1 MLQDGNGKWV
11 AKQDRLESMAVN
23 FFTSLFW
30 ESITDAPSY
39 PNRDLFPVY
48 PPANMANLSK

>member
-23 FFTSLFW
+23 FFTSLFL